1 MALSKVVTISS
12 SQSIYDIALQY
23 YGGIDKVFD
32 VVTDLGL
39 DSIDSDITGKTF
51 TITNETSPFYQYAL
65 TKGLT
70 IGSKDSPLLIEP
82 VVLVVYERI
91 TEGGDTRITEVGDT
105 RILEE

>member
-1 MALSKVVTISS
+1 MALTKTVTVGS

-23 YGGIDKVFD
+23 FGGIDKVFD
-32 VVTDLGL
+32 VVTALGV

-51 TITNETSPFYQYAL
+51 TITNETSTFYQYTL

-91 TEGGDTRITEVGDT
+91 TEGGDTRITEIGDI